1 MLLHPLVKFHCKK
14 EYYFI
19 SEDEI
24 REVLFCE
31 IKEKL
36 SGYFSY
42 FNMKTGTLRFNI
54 RPYQFP
60 DQIDKF
66 LKGYEIDV
74 KKDYLIDR
82 IEIINL

>member
-14 EYYFI
+14 EYCF
-19 SEDEI
+19 SEDKI
-24 REVLFCE
+24 REVLFYD
-31 IKEKL
+31 IQRKL

-42 FNMKTGTLRFNI
+42 FNMKTGTLRFNT

-60 DQIDKF
+60 GQIDKF
-66 LKGYEIDV
+66 LKEYEIDV

>member
-1 MLLHPLVKFHCKK
+1 MLPHPLVKFHCKK
-14 EYYFI
+14 EYSF
-19 SEDEI
+19 SEDKI
-24 REVLFCE
+24 REVLFYE
-31 IKEKL
+31 IQRKL

-42 FNMKTGTLRFNI
+42 FNMKTGTLRFNT

-66 LKGYEIDV
+66 LKEYEIDV
-74 KKDYLIDR
+74 REDYLIDR

>member
-14 EYYFI
+14 EYSFN
-19 SEDEI
+19 EEGI
-24 REVLFCE
+24 RILLFCE
-31 IKEKL
+31 IKKKL
-36 SGYFSY
+36 SGYYSY
-42 FNMKTGTLRFNI
+42 FNMKTGTLRFNT

-66 LKGYEIDV
+66 LKEYGIDV

>member
-1 MLLHPLVKFHCKK
+1 MLPHPLVKFHCKK
-14 EYYFI
+14 EYSFNEEGI
-19 SEDEI
+19 
-24 REVLFCE
+24 LFCE
-31 IKEKL
+31 IKKKL
-36 SGYFSY
+36 FGYYSY
-42 FNMKTGTLRFNI
+42 FNKKTGTLRFNT

-66 LKGYEIDV
+66 LKEYGIDV

>member
-1 MLLHPLVKFHCKK
+1 MLPHPLVKFHCKK
-14 EYYFI
+14 EYNF
-19 SEDEI
+19 SEDKI

-31 IKEKL
+31 IQKNL
-36 SGYFSY
+36 SGYISY

-60 DQIDKF
+60 GQIDKF
-66 LKGYEIDV
+66 LKEYGIDV
-74 KKDYLIDR
+74 KEDYLIDR

>member
-1 MLLHPLVKFHCKK
+1 M
-14 EYYFI
+14 
-19 SEDEI
+19 
-24 REVLFCE
+24 
-31 IKEKL
+31 
-36 SGYFSY
+36 
-42 FNMKTGTLRFNI
+42 TLINETKNNT

-66 LKGYEIDV
+66 LKEYKIGV